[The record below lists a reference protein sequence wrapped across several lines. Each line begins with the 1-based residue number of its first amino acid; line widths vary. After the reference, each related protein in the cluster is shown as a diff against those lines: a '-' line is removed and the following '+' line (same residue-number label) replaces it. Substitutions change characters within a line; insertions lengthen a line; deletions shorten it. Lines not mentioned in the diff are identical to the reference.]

1 MIVYKTINLI
11 NNKFYIG
18 QDSKNNPNYLG
29 SGLLLKKA
37 INKYGK
43 ENFRKEILEYC
54 QSKQELNEAEVWWI
68 DYLKAKE
75 LGYNIRNGGQRKYL
89 KGRKRNKFSQKW
101 LENMSKSQGGRLFK
115 VYKKDTCEF
124 LKEYLIQAQCA
135 RDLNVSH
142 SDIIMC
148 LKNKIK
154 YSGNYIFKYSDESPP
169 KLEEVN
175 NFEKIRGI
183 NISKGK
189 NVQAF
194 LVYKLKDIRRKPK
207 NYNDKY
213 FIGRWEIQTR
223 CAKELNLRI
232 TDINNCLKGKQ
243 KSCKGY
249 VFIYERGTKCHL

>member
-135 RDLNVSH
+135 R
-142 SDIIMC
+142 
-148 LKNKIK
+148 
-154 YSGNYIFKYSDESPP
+154 
-169 KLEEVN
+169 EVN